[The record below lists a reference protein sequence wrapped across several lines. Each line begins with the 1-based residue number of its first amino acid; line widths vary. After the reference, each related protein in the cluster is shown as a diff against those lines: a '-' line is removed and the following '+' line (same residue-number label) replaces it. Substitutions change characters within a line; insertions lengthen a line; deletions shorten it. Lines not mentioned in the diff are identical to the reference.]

1 VIEKKRRFVTSVSR
15 VRVRL
20 VDLEVMPNNNVN
32 RSDPR
37 NAEWKVYPLP
47 TPLEFLRMVPL
58 PITFLNKSPHIPY

>member
-1 VIEKKRRFVTSVSR
+1 
-15 VRVRL
+15 VRL